1 MTVSHPSWIG
11 HDAATGRHGN
21 HNGYIQE
28 LTIIYVEVNTL
39 PCTMRASRH
48 AEDRMIERGI
58 SRTDAVEAITK
69 GAKRRRGPK
78 VFSQLRGIEV
88 VYVQK
93 PCNQLVI
100 TIYRR

>member
-1 MTVSHPSWIG
+1 M
-11 HDAATGRHGN
+11 
-21 HNGYIQE
+21 
-28 LTIIYVEVNTL
+28 EVVALSCKMGT
-39 PCTMRASRH
+39 SRH

-58 SRTDAVEAITK
+58 TRREAVETLSK
-69 GAKRRRGPK
+69 GAKRMRGPK

>member
-1 MTVSHPSWIG
+1 
-11 HDAATGRHGN
+11 
-21 HNGYIQE
+21 
-28 LTIIYVEVNTL
+28 
-39 PCTMRASRH
+39 MRASRH
-48 AEDRMIERGI
+48 AEDRMVERGI

-69 GAKRRRGPK
+69 GAKRMRGPK

>member
-1 MTVSHPSWIG
+1 MV
-11 HDAATGRHGN
+11 
-21 HNGYIQE
+21 
-28 LTIIYVEVNTL
+28 
-39 PCTMRASRH
+39 
-48 AEDRMIERGI
+48 ERGI

-69 GAKRRRGPK
+69 GAKRMRGPK